1 VAAVVQI
8 QTAHDSEA
16 TKMRAFLEISN
27 FKWGYPGDQPI
38 SADSGSDGASAIFE
52 LLPRARWT
60 FPAKLR
66 WYLNLRYWKQFVA
79 AVTIYSGVL
88 MTWAYLVR

>member
-1 VAAVVQI
+1 
-8 QTAHDSEA
+8 
-16 TKMRAFLEISN
+16 MRAFLEISR
-27 FKWGYPGDQPI
+27 FKWGYPGAEPR
-38 SADSGSDGASAIFE
+38 SADSGSDGSSAIFE
-52 LLPRARWT
+52 LLPRARRT

-66 WYLNLRYWKQFVA
+66 WYLSLRYWKQAVA